1 MLVNSPQEDEEHMAD
16 RARVVA
22 REVLVANQA
31 FYRAFASRDFAGME
45 AMWAT
50 GVPVACIHPG
60 WNVLRGRDLVL
71 ASWRSILSSDSS
83 PDVMCGNASAHV
95 MGESAFVICEEQ
107 VAEDVL
113 IATNVFILEQGGWK
127 LAHHQAAP
135 IAADTVGIVPDG
147 EIDGEKGTLN

>member
-1 MLVNSPQEDEEHMAD
+1 MAD
-16 RARVVA
+16 QRRGVA
-22 REVLVANQA
+22 RDVLVANQA
-31 FYRAFASRDFAGME
+31 FYQAFAARDLEGME
-45 AMWAT
+45 ALWAT

-71 ASWRSILSSDSS
+71 ASWRSILGSDSS

-95 MGESAFVICEEQ
+95 LGESAFVICEEQ

-113 IATNVFILEQGGWK
+113 IATNVFVRERGGWK

-135 IAADTVGIVPDG
+135 IAPDSL
-147 EIDGEKGTLN
+147 EIMRPEDEDGSSLN